1 MTIEAL
7 WSESTY
13 TEENGDLQVAIGTVV
28 HRTIKRPEREL
39 VERFEV
45 PTADLGDVTNKRGAF
60 DRGILPL
67 FPVRRPVVGTA
78 VTVSVPDGAFD
89 IIKIGIHLCQPGDV
103 LVVNARGNVNHA
115 LLGGNVCRGMANR
128 GIEAL
133 IVDGAVRDQSEIA
146 EDGVQVFARG
156 TALIMGHRGL
166 SRRSQ
171 RSDRL
176 RECGRQSRR
185 HHRGGRRRNHCDS
198 GFGGEEVLQ
207 AAEALHARHEAAQP
221 TLLAGQVTNIEN
233 ILAKAEARGM
243 TFVDAPFGEV

>member
-1 MTIEAL
+1 M
-7 WSESTY
+7 
-13 TEENGDLQVAIGTVV
+13 AIGTVV

-39 VERFEV
+39 LERFRGV
-45 PTADLGDVTNKRGAF
+45 PTADLGDLTNKRGAF

-156 TALIMGHRGL
+156 TALIMGRTEGL
-166 SRRSQ
+166 G
-171 RSDRL
+171 
-176 RECGRQSRR
+176 EVNVPIACGNVVVNPGDIIVADDDGIIAIPVSAA
-185 HHRGGRRRNHCDS
+185 
-198 GFGGEEVLQ
+198 EEVLQ